1 MNSNIELNSIKFS
14 EQLNA
19 TKYLQRMKQ
28 FPILSAEEEY
38 DLTKKYFL
46 NKDERIA
53 NKIITSHLRL
63 VVKIVKGY
71 RGYGLPA
78 DEMISEGSLGLLVA
92 LKKFNP
98 DKGFR
103 FSTYALWWIK
113 AYVQKYI
120 LNSWSLVKIGT
131 TAAQKKLFFNLRKIK
146 NQLSLMDDKNLDD
159 NTIKKIASSLSVKP
173 IELKEMNDR
182 ISFHDRSLNII
193 LNNDSEDGIEFMDLI
208 ADKTPNQEELFANRE
223 TYIYRK
229 ELFNKAINIL
239 NPREKDILFKRRL
252 SYSPDTLEEL
262 SGVYHI
268 SKERVRQIELNSI
281 RKLRNNIYSLQ

>member
-1 MNSNIELNSIKFS
+1 MNSNIELNIKKNS

-19 TKYLQRMKQ
+19 ANYLQRMKQ
-28 FPILSAEEEY
+28 FPILSAKEEY
-38 DLTKKYFL
+38 NMTKEYFL

-120 LNSWSLVKIGT
+120 LNSWSSKDR
-131 TAAQKKLFFNLRKIK
+131 N
-146 NQLSLMDDKNLDD
+146 NSCS
-159 NTIKKIASSLSVKP
+159 KKIV
-173 IELKEMNDR
+173 
-182 ISFHDRSLNII
+182 F
-193 LNNDSEDGIEFMDLI
+193 
-208 ADKTPNQEELFANRE
+208 
-223 TYIYRK
+223 
-229 ELFNKAINIL
+229 
-239 NPREKDILFKRRL
+239 
-252 SYSPDTLEEL
+252 
-262 SGVYHI
+262 
-268 SKERVRQIELNSI
+268 
-281 RKLRNNIYSLQ
+281 